1 MAFVIS
7 GLKSKEFEYL
17 NGLSEGELSARNV
30 VAYTADAKPG
40 FPCRVTLADAEIG
53 ERVFLVNYVYQPNE
67 TPYKASHA
75 VFVRENATQAA
86 PYDNDVPVSLSL
98 RLLSLRGFD
107 ANHMMIEADIAQSD
121 DIKPMLEQFFENP
134 EVSYI
139 QMHYARRGCF
149 AAVAHR
155 RDA

>member
-1 MAFVIS
+1 MAFIIS
-7 GLKSKEFEYL
+7 GLKSDEFKTL
-17 NGLSEGELSARNV
+17 NGLSEEQLAERNV
-30 VAYTADAKPG
+30 VVYVANEKPG
-40 FPCRVTLADAEIG
+40 FPCRVTLDDAEVG
-53 ERVFLVNYVYQPNE
+53 ERVFLLNYAYQPHD

-75 VFVRENATQAA
+75 VFVRENAVDAA
-86 PYDNDVPVSLSL
+86 PYVNDVPVSLSS

-107 ANHMMIEADIAQSD
+107 ANHMMVEADIAQGD
-121 DIKPMLEQFFENP
+121 DTKAMLETFFENP

-155 RDA
+155 D